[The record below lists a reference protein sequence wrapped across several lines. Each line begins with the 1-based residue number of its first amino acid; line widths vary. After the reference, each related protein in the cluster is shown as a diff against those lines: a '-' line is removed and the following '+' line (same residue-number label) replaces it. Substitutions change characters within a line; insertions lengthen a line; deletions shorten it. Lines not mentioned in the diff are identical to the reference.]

1 MALLITLIKI
11 PTLPFYE
18 VLLALFKKKIFV
30 NVFPPWKRHL
40 LWFTRLMMTVFVNIW
55 RFFYDF
61 ELYNR
66 SVRTPATIMCWR
78 TSWKATIALFYTV
91 LVRFGNFRVFWRTG
105 NCGKPPWK
113 REKTCWYILRLY
125 SQDDFRDQKITLFA
139 CYLISCKTIDK
150 Q

>member
-1 MALLITLIKI
+1 MALLITLMKI

-18 VLLALFKKKIFV
+18 VLVAPFKKKIFV

-78 TSWKATIALFYTV
+78 TSWKATIALFYSISSIREFPCF
-91 LVRFGNFRVFWRTG
+91 LMY
-105 NCGKPPWK
+105 GKLWK
-113 REKTCWYILRLY
+113 NHCEQGKKCWYIFLFF
-125 SQDDFRDQKITLFA
+125 SQDDLQIKGRRLF
-139 CYLISCKTIDK
+139 YLPN
-150 Q
+150 

>member
-78 TSWKATIALFYTV
+78 TSWKATIALFYSIR
-91 LVRFGNFRVFWRTG
+91 LRFGNFRVFWCTE
-105 NCGKPPWK
+105 NCGKTTVN
-113 REKTCWYILRLY
+113 REKKCWYIFLFF
-125 SQDDFRDQKITLFA
+125 SQDDLEIKGRRLF
-139 CYLISCKTIDK
+139 YLPN
-150 Q
+150 